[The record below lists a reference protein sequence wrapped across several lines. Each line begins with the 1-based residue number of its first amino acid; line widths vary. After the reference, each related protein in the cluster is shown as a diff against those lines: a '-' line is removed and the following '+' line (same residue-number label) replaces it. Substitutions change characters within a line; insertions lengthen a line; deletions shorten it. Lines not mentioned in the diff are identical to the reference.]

1 MAHVA
6 QKGDLA
12 WVRNGQYAGTRG
24 ESLAVEGFA
33 MRLSGPEATNYELTY
48 SAHVQ
53 NIGDVPPQSNGSYCG
68 TRGRGLKVEGLTVYL
83 RKK

>member
-1 MAHVA
+1 
-6 QKGDLA
+6 
-12 WVRNGQYAGTRG
+12 
-24 ESLAVEGFA
+24 